1 MKILTRTLMVSTS
14 LVLPFA
20 AFAQSNDAAYC
31 SALAAKY
38 QAYLGSSASGKHV
51 GLDQDAAAK
60 LAIDQC
66 KTGDTNSGIPV
77 LEGKLRDAKIDLPPR
92 G

>member
-1 MKILTRTLMVSTS
+1 MKILTRSLMVSVS

-20 AFAQSNDAAYC
+20 ALAQSDDAAYC
-31 SALAAKY
+31 SALIAKY
-38 QAYLGSSASGKHV
+38 QIYLGSSASGKH
-51 GLDQDAAAK
+51 GGIDQDSAAK

-66 KTGDTNSGIPV
+66 KAGDTKSGIPV
-77 LEGKLRDAKIDLPPR
+77 LEGKLRDAKIELPTR

>member
-1 MKILTRTLMVSTS
+1 MKILTTSLMAGAS
-14 LVLPFA
+14 LVLPFS
-20 AFAQSNDAAYC
+20 AFAQSADAAYC

-38 QAYLGSSASGKHV
+38 QTYLGSSASGKHP

-60 LAIDQC
+60 NAIDQC
-66 KTGDTNSGIPV
+66 KTGDTKSGIPV